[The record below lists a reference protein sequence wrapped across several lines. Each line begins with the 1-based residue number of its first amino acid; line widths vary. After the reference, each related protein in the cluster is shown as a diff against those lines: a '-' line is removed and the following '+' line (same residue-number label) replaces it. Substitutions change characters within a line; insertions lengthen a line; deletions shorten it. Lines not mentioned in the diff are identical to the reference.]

1 MYESAE
7 SAEYG
12 YNKLRLDRRLVSS
25 KPRYVRR
32 ALRITDSLSVSVR
45 A

>member
-7 SAEYG
+7 SAEHG